1 MGRNQTR
8 QDMIDYIYVLKED
21 PDDHLGFVKIGH
33 SIHPMTRPDG
43 YQAGNWRE
51 LIVVFVLIGGQPLE
65 TEISQR
71 FAADK
76 VGSGGDEWYKVTPEL
91 LSFFYEK
98 MSAAI
103 NEPISF
109 SSDIEFG
116 NGPSQLPIIELGV
129 PELRP
134 VSQAKSAGSIQSH
147 DIVAASQPKSR
158 YERLRK

>member
-1 MGRNQTR
+1 
-8 QDMIDYIYVLKED
+8 MIDYIYVVKEN

-33 SIHPMTRPDG
+33 SIHPMTRSGG

-51 LIVVFVLIGGQPLE
+51 LITVFVLIGGQPLE
-65 TEISQR
+65 TEIHRR
-71 FAADK
+71 FATDK
-76 VGSGGDEWYKVTPEL
+76 VGTGGDEWFKITPEL
-91 LSFFYEK
+91 LDFFRERI
-98 MSAAI
+98 ALAI
-103 NEPISF
+103 NAPISF

-134 VSQAKSAGSIQSH
+134 VSQAKSTGSIQSH